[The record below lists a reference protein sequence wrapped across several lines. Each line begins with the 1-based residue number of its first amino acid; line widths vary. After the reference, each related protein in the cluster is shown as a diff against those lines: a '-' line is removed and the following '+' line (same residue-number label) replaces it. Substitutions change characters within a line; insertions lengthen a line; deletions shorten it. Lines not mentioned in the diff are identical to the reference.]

1 MKLTRRNFLHLA
13 AGAAALPIISRNARA
28 QAYPSRPVRI
38 IIGFPAGGGQDIFCR
53 LIGQWL
59 ASQFGQPFIIENR
72 PGAGGNIAAESVARA
87 PADGYTLLSLAVSNA
102 ISVTLYENLR
112 FDFIRDIVP
121 VASFARAPQVMEV
134 TPSFPAKT
142 VPEFIAY
149 AKANSAGLN
158 MASPGTGSSVHLC
171 GELFKMMTG
180 VNLIHVPYRGAP
192 AAAADL
198 MSGRVQVMFDNLP
211 NSIEYIRSGRVR
223 GLAVTTAMRSEA
235 LPGVPTVGDF
245 VPGYE
250 AISWWGIGAPKN
262 TPVQVVETLNGQI
275 NAGLANPLIAKQFA
289 NLAATVSPSSSAE
302 FRSFIANETAKWA
315 KVIKF
320 AGVKVE

>member
-1 MKLTRRNFLHLA
+1 
-13 AGAAALPIISRNARA
+13 
-28 QAYPSRPVRI
+28 
-38 IIGFPAGGGQDIFCR
+38 
-53 LIGQWL
+53 
-59 ASQFGQPFIIENR
+59 
-72 PGAGGNIAAESVARA
+72 
-87 PADGYTLLSLAVSNA
+87 
-102 ISVTLYENLR
+102 
-112 FDFIRDIVP
+112 
-121 VASFARAPQVMEV
+121 
-134 TPSFPAKT
+134 
-142 VPEFIAY
+142 
-149 AKANSAGLN
+149 
-158 MASPGTGSSVHLC
+158 
-171 GELFKMMTG
+171 
-180 VNLIHVPYRGAP
+180 
-192 AAAADL
+192 
-198 MSGRVQVMFDNLP
+198 MFDNLP